1 MQADVRKTQVAKLA
15 GSGRFASVSV
25 IEPSELEARLA
36 QLLAALLPKT
46 PKHHLHVQ
54 IVLPA
59 EAWDKLWV
67 EPSTTG
73 STGTDVD
80 ALAER
85 FGRLL

>member
-25 IEPSELEARLA
+25 IEFSELEARLA
-36 QLLAALLPKT
+36 QLLAALLPMT

-59 EAWDKLWV
+59 EAWDQ
-67 EPSTTG
+67 PSTTG

>member
-25 IEPSELEARLA
+25 IKPSELEARLA

-59 EAWDKLWV
+59 EAWDK
-67 EPSTTG
+67 PSTTG